1 MTDDTVDRD
10 GLLGMAWWNGLH
22 EDVRA
27 KWGARAGT
35 GVAADAWAL
44 FKNGDTKD
52 DAPAADIAIIW
63 PICDDCARA
72 NPPPRRKQHYGWC
85 TIGKIKRA
93 CFGVDLDP
101 LPPRKKRKPS
111 DRNYQKAAP
120 VTPIEAEDFP
130 LGPQYD
136 LADGKCQCD
145 HDAGWL
151 RQEIAARR
159 LVHEYRTNIA
169 TGKAVLVC
177 TKCQG
182 LWDHAAT
189 DRLMEPICEPRP
201 G

>member
-72 NPPPRRKQHYGWC
+72 NPPPRKQQHYGWC
-85 TIGKIKRA
+85 KVCGIRRA
-93 CFGVDLDP
+93 AQTTWNTSIAP
-101 LPPRKKRKPS
+101 LRPRKPKRS
-111 DRNYQKAAP
+111 SRA
-120 VTPIEAEDFP
+120 
-130 LGPQYD
+130 
-136 LADGKCQCD
+136 
-145 HDAGWL
+145 
-151 RQEIAARR
+151 
-159 LVHEYRTNIA
+159 
-169 TGKAVLVC
+169 
-177 TKCQG
+177 
-182 LWDHAAT
+182 
-189 DRLMEPICEPRP
+189 
-201 G
+201 